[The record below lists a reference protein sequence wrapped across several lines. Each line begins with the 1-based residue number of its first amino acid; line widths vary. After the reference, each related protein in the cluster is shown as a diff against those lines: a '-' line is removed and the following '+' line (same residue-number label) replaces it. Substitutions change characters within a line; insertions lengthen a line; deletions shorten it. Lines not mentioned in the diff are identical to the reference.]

1 MNYQVLARKWR
12 PQTFNDVVGQ
22 THIVKT
28 LTNAIEKGRTA
39 HAYLFSGS
47 RGLGKTSLAR
57 ILAKGLNCEHGP
69 TASPCN
75 NCSMCIEII
84 SATSVDVVE
93 IDGASNTGVDDIR
106 ELKEDVR
113 YIPLKGRYKIYII
126 DEVHM
131 LSNSAFNA
139 LLKTLEEPPP
149 HVIFIFATTEAHK
162 IPQTILSR
170 CQHFNFKRIT
180 YQEIMERLGFVA
192 GKEGISLDERSSSI
206 IARSSEGSMRDALIL
221 LDQVVSYCGKDVRQN
236 DIETVLGLV
245 GRERLSGFTNAIA
258 GKDAK
263 IGLELIKA
271 LVDNSIDIRV
281 FSKEYVEYVRD
292 LLIARVVEAP
302 DHLIERP
309 KENIELIKKEAG
321 LFSLDELQRLFAIFQ
336 QAHDEIARSGY
347 PRFVLEIALIK
358 AVKLRPLKPI
368 EDIVQRLSEIER
380 LISTDEIKNSKGAE
394 AGKIEDKKGGSKP
407 EALTGE
413 APAEERLQ
421 ADNRQAGREA
431 LAPPAAEPVSWGQI
445 LTAIGERRPNLRSYL
460 EKGVLLNMTNSDITI
475 GFDEGSSFLAELLNR
490 EENIAFIGAVV
501 KDLSGRDRRIKIT
514 KLSGNDISKEGFGS
528 AGSEGESP
536 GRQRSNKDQIVIDAL
551 NILGGEVVDTRRLEG
566 GK

>member
-57 ILAKGLNCEHGP
+57 ILAKGLNCENGP

-75 NCSMCIEII
+75 HCSMCIEII

-192 GKEGISLDERSSSI
+192 GKEGILLDERSSSI

-258 GKDAK
+258 DKNAK

-281 FSKEYVEYVRD
+281 FSREYVEYVRD

-309 KENIELIKKEAG
+309 IENIELIKKEAS
-321 LFSLDELQRLFAIFQ
+321 LFSLDELQRFFAIFQ

-368 EDIVQRLSEIER
+368 EDIVQRLSDIER
-380 LISTDEIKNSKGAE
+380 LISTDEIKNSKGVE
-394 AGKIEDKKGGSKP
+394 TGKIEDKKENDKP
-407 EALTGE
+407 GARTGDILADE
-413 APAEERLQ
+413 SLQ
-421 ADNRQAGREA
+421 ADNKKVWKEA
-431 LAPPAAEPVSWGQI
+431 IALPVDETVSWGQI
-445 LTAIGERRPNLRSYL
+445 LTAIGEKRPNVRSYL
-460 EKGVLLNMTNSDITI
+460 EKGVLLNMTNADITI
-475 GFDEGSSFLAELLNR
+475 GYDEGSSFLADLLNR
-490 EENIAFIGAVV
+490 EENIALIGSVA
-501 KDLSGRDRRIKIT
+501 KDLSGRNRRVKIT
-514 KLSGNDISKEGFGS
+514 KLSGNQMSKAVSGS
-528 AGSEGESP
+528 AGSEGEKP
-536 GRQRSNKDQIVIDAL
+536 GRQRSNKDQIIMEAL

>member
-84 SATSVDVVE
+84 SATSVDVIE

-180 YQEIMERLGFVA
+180 YQDIMERLGFVA

-245 GRERLSGFTNAIA
+245 GRERLSGLTNAIA
-258 GKDAK
+258 DKNAK

-336 QAHDEIARSGY
+336 QAHDEIARS
-347 PRFVLEIALIK
+347 
-358 AVKLRPLKPI
+358 
-368 EDIVQRLSEIER
+368 
-380 LISTDEIKNSKGAE
+380 
-394 AGKIEDKKGGSKP
+394 
-407 EALTGE
+407 
-413 APAEERLQ
+413 
-421 ADNRQAGREA
+421 
-431 LAPPAAEPVSWGQI
+431 
-445 LTAIGERRPNLRSYL
+445 
-460 EKGVLLNMTNSDITI
+460 
-475 GFDEGSSFLAELLNR
+475 
-490 EENIAFIGAVV
+490 
-501 KDLSGRDRRIKIT
+501 
-514 KLSGNDISKEGFGS
+514 
-528 AGSEGESP
+528 
-536 GRQRSNKDQIVIDAL
+536 
-551 NILGGEVVDTRRLEG
+551 
-566 GK
+566 

>member
-236 DIETVLGLV
+236 DIEIVLGLV

-258 GKDAK
+258 DKNAK
-263 IGLELIKA
+263 IGLELIKT

-336 QAHDEIARSGY
+336 QAHDEMARSGY

-368 EDIVQRLSEIER
+368 EDIVQRLSDIER
-380 LISTDEIKNSKGAE
+380 LISTDEIKNSKVAE
-394 AGKIEDKKGGSKP
+394 TRKIEDKRGDNKP
-407 EALTGE
+407 ESLTRE
-413 APAEERLQ
+413 VLADEPQQ
-421 ADNRQAGREA
+421 ADNRQVGREV
-431 LAPPAAEPVSWGQI
+431 LASPAAELVSWGQI
-445 LTAIGERRPNLRSYL
+445 LTAIGEKRPNLRSYL
-460 EKGVLLNMTNSDITI
+460 EKGAILNMTNTDITI
-475 GFDEGSSFLAELLNR
+475 GYDEGSSFLAELLNR
-490 EENIAFIGAVV
+490 EENIAFIGSVA
-501 KDLSGRDRRIKIT
+501 KDLTGRDRRIRIS
-514 KLSGNDISKEGFGS
+514 KLSGNQISKEGSGS
-528 AGSEGESP
+528 AGSEREKP
-536 GRQRSNKDQIVIDAL
+536 GRQRSNKDQIIMEAL
-551 NILGGEVVDTRRLEG
+551 NILGGEVVDTRRLDG